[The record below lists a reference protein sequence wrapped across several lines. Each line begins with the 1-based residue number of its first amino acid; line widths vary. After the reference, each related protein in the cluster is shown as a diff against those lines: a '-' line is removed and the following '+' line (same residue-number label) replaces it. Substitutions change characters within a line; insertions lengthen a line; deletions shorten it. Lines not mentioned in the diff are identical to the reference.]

1 MGQRREEKAVVGV
14 EEGRS
19 LEHQRVL
26 STYHEP
32 HHAGP
37 FQGSRLILSSSHPL
51 PSGSGPHFIDKALRG
66 EDVIYPRACSQN
78 LRMGPAIKYTV
89 PSGME
94 TGLEC
99 MGHSGT
105 GQLLWSGWRCVCAPP
120 PPPAPAPPSW
130 APCVSPS
137 MGFFQTRDQTHVP
150 CIGRRIL
157 YHQATREV
165 PTC

>member
-1 MGQRREEKAVVGV
+1 MGV

-78 LRMGPAIKYTV
+78 LKP
-89 PSGME
+89 
-94 TGLEC
+94 
-99 MGHSGT
+99 
-105 GQLLWSGWRCVCAPP
+105 
-120 PPPAPAPPSW
+120 
-130 APCVSPS
+130 
-137 MGFFQTRDQTHVP
+137 GFFTPKFMLLPR
-150 CIGRRIL
+150 GRRVSRVRGSLKLVEMASGSTFIL
-157 YHQATREV
+157 WAGGGMALQEGRSGLGGL
-165 PTC
+165 